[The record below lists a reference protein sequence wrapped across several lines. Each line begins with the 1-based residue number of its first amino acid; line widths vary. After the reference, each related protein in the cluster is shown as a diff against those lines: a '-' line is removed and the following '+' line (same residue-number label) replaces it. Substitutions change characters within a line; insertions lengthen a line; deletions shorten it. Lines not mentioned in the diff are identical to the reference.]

1 MGWAKRCCAA
11 PATALQRIPAQGIS
25 VKCPQPGTGVGEMVE
40 AKIVG
45 KNKNNIRLGRISKAS
60 GSGGKGG
67 DHAID
72 FLIWQVRCLM

>member
-1 MGWAKRCCAA
+1 
-11 PATALQRIPAQGIS
+11 
-25 VKCPQPGTGVGEMVE
+25 VKCPQPVTGVREMVE

-45 KNKNNIRLGRISKAS
+45 KNKNNIRLGRIAKAS

-72 FLIWQVRCLM
+72 FSIWQVRCLM